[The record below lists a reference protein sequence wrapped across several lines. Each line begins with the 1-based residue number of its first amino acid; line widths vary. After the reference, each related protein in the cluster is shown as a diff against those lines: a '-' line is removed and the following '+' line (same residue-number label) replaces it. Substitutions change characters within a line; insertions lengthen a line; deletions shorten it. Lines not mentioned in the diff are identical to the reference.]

1 MSDPVNSFRSCLL
14 AFPDVGSDGQFM
26 SLEIEIKGLK
36 FYAYHGVMAR
46 ERKVGQQFEVDVR
59 LEIESYDGS
68 DNLDTT
74 VNYADVISA
83 VKAEMAEPSNLIE
96 HVCFRICERLRRDFP
111 KVCGGEVEVR
121 KMRPPVETE
130 LNSVSTKLKI

>member
-1 MSDPVNSFRSCLL
+1 MAV
-14 AFPDVGSDGQFM
+14 PDVVTDGQSFSFM
-26 SLEIEIKGLK
+26 MEIEIKGLK

-59 LEIESYDGS
+59 LETEGYDGS
-68 DNLDTT
+68 DNLDAT
-74 VNYADVISA
+74 VNYADVIAA
-83 VKAEMAEPSNLIE
+83 VKEEMNQPSNLIE

-130 LNSVSTKLKI
+130 LSSVSVKLGIRN